1 MFGFTY
7 LCALQHFYFF
17 RFLSRKRKLIFPDND
32 VLVRKQGQL
41 SGKFL
46 SDSFFKHTKFEA

>member
-17 RFLSRKRKLIFPDND
+17 RFLSRERKLIFPDND